1 MFSVEERPKPA
12 RKQGLRCTPMKAS
25 RLNART
31 VLLLLVEAMLLFGG
45 IIIAVYVRLGSVDA
59 EDALIQRNGFYKAA
73 LATIFCLASFYLFDL
88 YDFVVMFDRRE
99 LVLRLLQ
106 ALGLAWVALALMFYA
121 VPQVM
126 IGRGVSLISLPL
138 ALLLMVGWRLAIH
151 WVLGHPELGER
162 ILIVG
167 SGPIAVEIAR
177 ETLGRPDAG
186 FRVVGFVDNDP
197 ALVGQSL
204 INPKVIGLTSELAT
218 LVRSENIDRLVV
230 AIGDRRGQFP
240 TQELLRLS
248 LSGDVSIEESAS
260 FYERLTGRVL
270 LDMIRPS
277 WLIFSSRG
285 RRARINEIARAM
297 MHRTV
302 ALLGAI
308 LSLPIAMVAAVLIK
322 IDSRGPVL
330 YRQERVGKNG
340 RTFML
345 MKFRSMRVDAEKDG
359 PVWAKSEDERMTRFG
374 RVIRKIRVDEIP
386 QFWNILR
393 GDMNFVGPRPERPH
407 FVAQLA
413 QEIPFYEQRH
423 LIAPGLT
430 GWAQIKYP
438 YGASIEDAKQ
448 KLQYDLYYIKN
459 QSLTLD
465 ATIVFETVKTVLFGR
480 GT

>member
-1 MFSVEERPKPA
+1 
-12 RKQGLRCTPMKAS
+12 MKSS
-25 RLNART
+25 RRNART
-31 VLLLLVEAMLLFGG
+31 VLLLLTEALLLFGG
-45 IIIAVYVRLGSVDA
+45 MIIAVYLRLGIADA
-59 EDALIQRNGFYKAA
+59 EEALVWRHGLYKVG
-73 LATIFCLASFYLFDL
+73 LATVFCLTAFYLFDL

-106 ALGLAWVALALMFYA
+106 ALGLAWVALALVFYA
-121 VPQVM
+121 VPQLM

-138 ALLLMVGWRLAIH
+138 ALALMVGWRVAIH
-151 WVLGHPELGER
+151 WVLGHPEFGER

-167 SGPIAVEIAR
+167 SGPFAIEIAR

-186 FRVVGFVDNDP
+186 FRVIGFVDSDP
-197 ALVGQSL
+197 ELVGKSL
-204 INPKVIGLTSELAT
+204 INPKVIGLTSELGA
-218 LVRSENIDRLVV
+218 LVRREHIDRIVV

-285 RRARINEIARAM
+285 QRARLNDIVRAIMNRTIAL
-297 MHRTV
+297 V
-302 ALLGAI
+302 GAI
-308 LSLPIAMVAAVLIK
+308 LSLPIAVVTALLIK

-330 YRQERVGKNG
+330 YKQERVGKNG
-340 RTFML
+340 RAFTL
-345 MKFRSMRVDAEKDG
+345 MKFRSMRTDAEKDG
-359 PVWAKSEDERMTRFG
+359 PVWAKTDDQRMTRVG
-374 RVIRKIRVDEIP
+374 RIIRKIRVDEVP

-407 FVAQLA
+407 FVATLA
-413 QEIPFYEQRH
+413 EEILFYEQRH

-438 YGASIEDAKQ
+438 YGASIEDARQ

-459 QSLTLD
+459 QSISLD
-465 ATIVFETVKTVLFGR
+465 ATIMFETVKTILFGR

>member
-1 MFSVEERPKPA
+1 
-12 RKQGLRCTPMKAS
+12 MKNS
-25 RLNART
+25 RQNART
-31 VLLLLVEAMLLFGG
+31 ILLLLVEAMLLFSSLVV
-45 IIIAVYVRLGSVDA
+45 AVYVRLGAIDA
-59 EDALIQRNGFYKAA
+59 EDALIARHGFYKAA
-73 LATIFCLASFYLFDL
+73 LATVFCLTSFYLFNL
-88 YDFVVMFDRRE
+88 YDFVVMRDRSE

-106 ALGLAWVALALMFYA
+106 ALGLAWIALALLFYA

-126 IGRGVSLISLPL
+126 IGRGVSLIALL
-138 ALLLMVGWRLAIH
+138 IALLLMVTWRLAIH

-167 SGPIAVEIAR
+167 SGSFAVEIAR
-177 ETLGRPDAG
+177 ETLNRPDAG

-197 ALVGQSL
+197 ELVGKSL
-204 INPKVIGLTSELAT
+204 INPKVIGLTSELAS
-218 LVRSENIDRLVV
+218 LVKREGIDRLVV

-285 RRARINEIARAM
+285 RRARTNEVIRIVV
-297 MHRTV
+297 HRLV
-302 ALLGAI
+302 ALIGAI
-308 LSLPIAMVAAVLIK
+308 LSLPIAIVTAILIK

-330 YRQERVGKNG
+330 YKQERLGKNG
-340 RTFML
+340 RPFTL
-345 MKFRSMRVDAEKDG
+345 MKFRSMRVDAEQNG
-359 PVWAKSEDERMTRFG
+359 PVWASNSDDRMTRVG
-374 RVIRKIRVDEIP
+374 RIIRKIRIDEIP
-386 QFWNILR
+386 QFWNIIR

-413 QEIPFYEQRH
+413 QEIDYYEQRH
-423 LIAPGLT
+423 LVAPGLT

-438 YGASIEDAKQ
+438 YGASIEDAKN
-448 KLQYDLYYIKN
+448 KLEYDLYYIKN
-459 QSLTLD
+459 QNVMLD
-465 ATIVFETVKTVLFGR
+465 ATIMFETIKTILSGR